1 MYGDHIGKSITAF
14 MVLCFIAGGVGFA
27 ICLWLIPWLWSL
39 IKPWLHMV
47 TA

>member
-1 MYGDHIGKSITAF
+1 MYGDAISKSITAF
-14 MVLCFIAGGVGFA
+14 MIICAIVGGAVVAFCAWG
-27 ICLWLIPWLWSL
+27 IPWLWSL

>member
-1 MYGDHIGKSITAF
+1 MYGDAISKSITAF
-14 MVLCFIAGGVGFA
+14 MVICAIAGGLVVAFFA
-27 ICLWLIPWLWSL
+27 WAVPWLWSL

>member
-1 MYGDHIGKSITAF
+1 MYGDIGRAFNAFVIVCVIASIAVGAIGAF
-14 MVLCFIAGGVGFA
+14 F
-27 ICLWLIPWLWSL
+27 IPWLWSL

>member
-1 MYGDHIGKSITAF
+1 MYDGIGNAF
-14 MVLCFIAGGVGFA
+14 AFGLVLAMVAGATLMGVLF
-27 ICLWLIPWLWSL
+27 WLIPWLWSL